1 MLPWR
6 SILRKQH
13 VSDFIIS
20 ASLSL
25 HYSSSSK
32 KHFVVILEADEIKEN
47 IFISRWISVIE
58 TKREHLCRQIKT
70 MTTKCNHKLQY
81 HSHYPTPCGQMIRNT
96 QELQHT
102 ANSNIVPSVRSGLLN
117 KKAVGYL
124 CVWVHI
130 PRLDSHPHCQTLRTE
145 HPPPP
150 PLHHH
155 PSLSFHP
162 DVDNSNNSSFWA
174 VAHNLESNTFPRTLY
189 TIFTSGMSLVMI
201 LYENTASVHSSLQWL
216 SAGCLSKHGPQCP
229 GKPTF
234 RSCSVGEVK
243 RDERKR
249 VLKSVA

>member
-13 VSDFIIS
+13 ISDFIITTPLPRRTFCRDS
-20 ASLSL
+20 RGRRD
-25 HYSSSSK
+25 K
-32 KHFVVILEADEIKEN
+32 VN

-70 MTTKCNHKLQY
+70 MNTKCNHKLQY
-81 HSHYPTPCGQMIRNT
+81 HSHYPTPRGQMIRNT

-150 PLHHH
+150 HP

-162 DVDNSNNSSFWA
+162 DVDNSNNSSFWT